1 MNDKNREE
9 IKKVLTESTELVT
22 PFYTLA
28 DMKVE
33 MQDSP
38 VNPYK
43 TMVNMALQTWRGG
56 SKWGE
61 LSPDTRFE
69 IMKLILQKKALP
81 LAVEHPVFSFQID
94 HIDRSSFDQLAR
106 ARVGIVFSSKGQ
118 KDDNLHTTGFI
129 VPTAI
134 LGTEFEEE
142 VKVKVLECKILY
154 DKMYKAGLPNWCLR
168 SVLPMYVD
176 HSFMFSANFAAIQNL
191 LAKRLETTEQE
202 GCVAF
207 SILVREEIKKKY
219 PLLAEYLRPACD
231 GAKKDLNA
239 AFNGFSDIVGVPHV
253 SDNRQ
258 PGYDDSKYNA
268 KHKTPCTDII
278 KVEKMIGKH
287 LPLPGE
293 YIDYAWE
300 TLPEIDRQKFMEE

>member
-9 IKKVLTESTELVT
+9 IKKALTESEVLST
-22 PFYTLA
+22 PFYTLT
-28 DMKVE
+28 DMRVE
-33 MQDSP
+33 MQDYP

-56 SKWGE
+56 SKWQE

-81 LAVEHPVFSFQID
+81 LAVEHPTFSFQID

-118 KDDNLHTTGFI
+118 KDDNLHQTGFI
-129 VPTAI
+129 IPTAI
-134 LGTEFEEE
+134 VGTEFEEE
-142 VKVKVLECKILY
+142 VRKKVLECKELY
-154 DKMYKAGLPNWCLR
+154 NKMYKAGLPNWCLR
-168 SVLPMYVD
+168 SILPMYVD

-207 SILVREEIKKKY
+207 SILVRECIKEKY

-268 KHKTPCTDII
+268 KHKTPCTDIK
-278 KVEKMIGKH
+278 KVEELLGKH
-287 LPLPGE
+287 LPLPSE
-293 YIDYAWE
+293 YLDYTWE
-300 TLPEIDRQKFMEE
+300 TLPMIDRLKFMED